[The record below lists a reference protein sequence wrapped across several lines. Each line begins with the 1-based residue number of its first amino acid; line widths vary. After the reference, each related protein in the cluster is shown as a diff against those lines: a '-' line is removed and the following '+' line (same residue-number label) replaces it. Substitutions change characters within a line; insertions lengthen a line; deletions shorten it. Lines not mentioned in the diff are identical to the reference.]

1 MKKYIL
7 SASLICANMLK
18 LEDEI
23 KRLVLG
29 GAKSIHFD
37 IMDGIF
43 VPRYGLPPEILVA
56 TRSIT
61 DLSIDAHM
69 MTVEPE
75 KYIKTFI
82 DAGANFITV
91 HAEACTHLHRTL
103 KIIQENGAKVGIA
116 LNHSTP
122 LSALDYILDDI
133 DLILL
138 MAINPGIVGHQL
150 IPKAIEKIS
159 DLRTKLGEKY
169 KDVIIE
175 IDGGVTFESAPKL
188 LKAGANMLVCGSST
202 IFKADINVD
211 VNIIELIK
219 HLSNYGF

>member
-1 MKKYIL
+1 
-7 SASLICANMLK
+7 MLK